1 MAGIKLSVNAKQNAK
16 RLKEKEPLPLVTL
29 VFLMAGVLGI
39 LLLYRSP
46 AANDY
51 QTWLVLPFGAVLCW
65 GLWFSYNRSR
75 LFFWCLVGALIVGF
89 IAASYI
95 FQDAVWLQGI
105 HTFRMFFSD
114 SGVETMD
121 MTVSAMMLAVMAA
134 LALFGLEC
142 PGRSHALLYLAT
154 TALLL
159 FAPLLDIKA
168 NIETAFLLILFQ
180 LAFWSI
186 SSVTRDNPRILLFT
200 SGRLK
205 MAGKSA
211 LALSIVLSVTFLAAL
226 PLVAANSGSFF
237 DSVYQVEGFIY
248 RSLDNLTGQAERLE
262 KGGTINS
269 GNNYPTG
276 TPHIELYASRQ
287 PTEPI
292 YLRGFAGGEYIG
304 GGWTEADESGFLAY
318 QSEERIFRLNSFCY
332 DINSAVNLYQGTDP
346 GITLS
351 VVHLYGDYSIRYT
364 PYISSFYADKYEWEN
379 ISNENGWYAFLYDE
393 ERTKSVGYGYKYFE
407 QKDIRDCLSQI
418 ATLCEEAV
426 ESNDETK
433 ADYYRAVA
441 NTYIELEAEYYQR
454 AKAVYTQVPTYLVP
468 KITELVRENPLT
480 DLDEITAF
488 IIYYLHSNAEY
499 SLTPGWTP
507 WGKDIADYFL
517 FERKAGYCQHFALCA
532 TLMYR
537 LYGVPARYA
546 TGYRAD
552 PSDFKEWYKDSYFAD
567 LSDADAH
574 AWVEIF
580 IEGYGWTPVE
590 VTPSGSLQNSYLGL
604 RGMRLDLIWQQ
615 NGWSSAGNLAA
626 AQELQLSDQSD
637 ITDILSG
644 MEISF
649 DGNDI
654 LPFVIAGAV
663 LLVLAALPLTVLI
676 RRERLLKKYGKS
688 SCRALFDRLLDTL
701 HYGGVL
707 TDSDGSEEDFAA
719 RLTEAVDG
727 VSEEESRCFVEA
739 VCRAAF
745 GKTPPGE
752 KERELAGRVCER
764 AAKQVYDRLK
774 PHRKLVFKYLRV
786 YI

>member
-1 MAGIKLSVNAKQNAK
+1 MAGIRLSVNAKQNAR

-29 VFLMAGVLGI
+29 VFLLAGVLGI

-46 AANDY
+46 SANDY
-51 QTWLVLPFGAVLCW
+51 QTWLVLPFAVILCW
-65 GLWFSYNRSR
+65 GMWFSYNRSG
-75 LFFWCLVGALIVGF
+75 LIFWCLVGVMIVGF
-89 IAASYI
+89 VAASYI
-95 FQDAVWLQGI
+95 FQDQVWLQGI
-105 HTFRMFFSD
+105 HTFRMFFTD
-114 SGVETMD
+114 RAVETMD
-121 MTVSAMMLAVMAA
+121 MTVSAMMLAIMAA

-142 PGRSHALLYLAT
+142 PGRSHALLYLTT

-159 FAPLLDIKA
+159 FAPMVDIKA

-186 SSVTRDNPRILLFT
+186 SSVTRDNPRTLIFT
-200 SGRLK
+200 SNRMK

-226 PLVAANSGSFF
+226 PLVAANSVSFF

-248 RSLDNLTGQAERLE
+248 RSLDNLTGQSERLE
-262 KGGTINS
+262 KGGTINN

-276 TPHIELYASRQ
+276 TSHIELSASRQ

-292 YLRGFAGGEYIG
+292 YLRGFSGDEYIG
-304 GGWTEADESGFLAY
+304 GAWTEADESDFFNFWSDELVAN
-318 QSEERIFRLNSFCY
+318 LNDWYFAVNKV
-332 DINSAVNLYQGTDP
+332 INTVQGNNSAET
-346 GITLS
+346 TLS
-351 VVHLYGDYSIRYT
+351 VTHIYGDYSIRYI
-364 PYISSFYADKYEWEN
+364 PYMSTFYADQDEWER
-379 ISNENGWYAFLYDE
+379 ISNENGWYSFKFDE
-393 ERTKSVGYGYKYFE
+393 ARTKDVGYGYRYFE
-407 QKDIRDCLSQI
+407 QKDVTDDWSI
-418 ATLCEEAV
+418 AGDYLQPGIESYGTLEE
-426 ESNDETK
+426 
-433 ADYYRAVA
+433 
-441 NTYIELEAEYYQR
+441 EYLQR
-454 AKAVYTQVPTYLVP
+454 AKREYTKVPTQLVP
-468 KITELVRENPLT
+468 KLAQLVKENPLT

-552 PSDFKEWYKDSYFAD
+552 PSEFKEMGYGDYYYAI

-590 VTPSGSLQNSYLGL
+590 VTPSGTLQNAYPGL
-604 RGMRLDLIWQQ
+604 SGMRINMIWQQ
-615 NGWSSAGNLAA
+615 NGWNGTGNLAA

-644 MEISF
+644 FELDF
-649 DGNDI
+649 EGNDI
-654 LPFVIAGAV
+654 LPFAVIGAV
-663 LLVLAALPLTVLI
+663 GLALAALPLTVLI
-676 RRERLLKKYGKS
+676 RHERLLKKYGKCG
-688 SCRALFDRLLDTL
+688 CRVTFDRMLGAL

-707 TDSDGSEEDFAA
+707 TGSDGSEEDFSA
-719 RLTEAVDG
+719 RLSEAVPDI
-727 VSEEESRCFVEA
+727 SREEASLFVET
-739 VCRAAF
+739 VNRAAF
-745 GKTPPGE
+745 GNSPVTE
-752 KERELAGRVCER
+752 KEEEPTKKVYKT
-764 AAKQVYDRLK
+764 AAAHAYQKLSPLK
-774 PHRKLVFKYLRV
+774 KLIFKYFKA